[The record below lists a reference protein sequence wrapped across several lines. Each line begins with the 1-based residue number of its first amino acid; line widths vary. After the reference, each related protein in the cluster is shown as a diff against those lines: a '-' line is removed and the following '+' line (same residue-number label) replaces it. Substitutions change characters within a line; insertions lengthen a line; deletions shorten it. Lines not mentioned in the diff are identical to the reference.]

1 MDFAKVFDT
10 VNHKILLSTIME
22 FVAKNFHGLKDYL
35 TSRQKDTIFN
45 GEKFSTALVS
55 LGVPQ
60 GSVLGPLLLL
70 ICTCTSMTIQIF
82 SGSKTI
88 LIADDMM
95 MYLSGPTPDPLIHDA
110 TDELQTHYVW
120 SLSNRLSINATKPHF
135 LLFTIKEAL
144 NLPRLYINDKIITR
158 TYKIE
163 FLDVIYDDSLI
174 FKHHII
180 NLNLKI

>member
-110 TDELQTHYVW
+110 TDELQTH
-120 SLSNRLSINATKPHF
+120 
-135 LLFTIKEAL
+135 
-144 NLPRLYINDKIITR
+144 
-158 TYKIE
+158 
-163 FLDVIYDDSLI
+163 
-174 FKHHII
+174 
-180 NLNLKI
+180 